1 MRFLRA
7 AFGIAV
13 AMASLLAA
21 AAALEAKPLPRIGLL
36 GWTACE
42 TSMSSPQGEWTFV
55 LKGLAEFGYRPN
67 ENVTIECRS
76 VNGRFEQFG
85 LAANELAKIPVDIIV
100 AGSDS
105 AINAAVLAT
114 HVIPIVSI
122 QSTLYGNS
130 FSAPRVNITG
140 IVNLSLELTPKRLE
154 LLKDAIPMLRKVAVL
169 SNPTGDY
176 RGDEARARR
185 GGGELDTELIFF
197 RVKEPDALAQAFA
210 EMRAQNVDGVFI
222 LPDLMFAANAS
233 RIAELALKNNLATMA
248 WDRRMTEAGC
258 LMSYSSNSDE
268 LDQRLAS
275 FVDRI
280 LKGADAGY
288 LPVEKPSGFVLS
300 INLRTAAALKIALP
314 RDLLMMAN
322 EVVE

>member
-1 MRFLRA
+1 
-7 AFGIAV
+7 
-13 AMASLLAA
+13 MASLLAA

-130 FSAPRVNITG
+130 FSAPRVSETPRTARLSPCGAGKAMERFSIWTSIT
-140 IVNLSLELTPKRLE
+140 SAS
-154 LLKDAIPMLRKVAVL
+154 D
-169 SNPTGDY
+169 
-176 RGDEARARR
+176 RARR
-185 GGGELDTELIFF
+185 
-197 RVKEPDALAQAFA
+197 
-210 EMRAQNVDGVFI
+210 
-222 LPDLMFAANAS
+222 AA
-233 RIAELALKNNLATMA
+233 
-248 WDRRMTEAGC
+248 RRPAG
-258 LMSYSSNSDE
+258 
-268 LDQRLAS
+268 
-275 FVDRI
+275 
-280 LKGADAGY
+280 
-288 LPVEKPSGFVLS
+288 
-300 INLRTAAALKIALP
+300 
-314 RDLLMMAN
+314 
-322 EVVE
+322 